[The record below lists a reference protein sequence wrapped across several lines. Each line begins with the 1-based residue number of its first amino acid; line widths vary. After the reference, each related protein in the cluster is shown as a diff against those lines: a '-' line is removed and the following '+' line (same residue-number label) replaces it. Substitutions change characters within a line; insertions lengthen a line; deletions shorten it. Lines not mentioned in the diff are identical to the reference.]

1 MTEKPQVRVLIVDDH
16 QMVRRGLR
24 ILLRG
29 FEDML
34 VVGEAENGQDAVRLC
49 GETAP
54 DVVLMDII
62 MPGMDG
68 IEATRIISEKY
79 PQIRIVA
86 LTSAIE
92 MDYVASTLRVGAT
105 SYLIKNASDE
115 QILNAIRA
123 ASKGVRLLSPEATQA
138 LIDAASRPPV
148 VTYRLTER
156 ELEVLKLLVQG
167 LSNPAIAER
176 LVISKATAKY
186 HVGSILAKL
195 GVNNRSE
202 AIAIALKQH
211 LV

>member
-1 MTEKPQVRVLIVDDH
+1 MTEKPPVRVLIVDDH

-49 GETAP
+49 GEAAP

-68 IEATRIISEKY
+68 IEATRTITEKY
-79 PQIRIVA
+79 PQIRVVA

-92 MDYVASTLRVGAT
+92 MDYVASTLRAGAT

-123 ASKGVRLLSPEATQA
+123 ASQGVRLLSPEATQA

-167 LSNPAIAER
+167 LSNPAIAGR
-176 LVISKATAKY
+176 LVISKATVKY
-186 HVGSILAKL
+186 HVGSILSKL

-202 AIAIALKQH
+202 AIAIALTQH